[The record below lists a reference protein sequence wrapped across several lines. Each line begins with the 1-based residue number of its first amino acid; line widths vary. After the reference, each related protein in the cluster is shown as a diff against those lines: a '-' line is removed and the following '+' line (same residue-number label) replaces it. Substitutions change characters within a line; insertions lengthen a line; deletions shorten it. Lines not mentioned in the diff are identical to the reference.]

1 MNEKEEFKL
10 PFRLHL
16 EELRRR
22 LIISLIAII
31 VAALVSF
38 VFSKN
43 IFYFLAKP
51 MVKLLPQDQPM
62 IFTALTEAFFTY
74 FKVALL
80 SGFFIASPI
89 VFFQL
94 WKFITPGLY
103 EHEKRF
109 VIPFVVSATLFFI
122 LGGAFA
128 YYIVFSFG
136 FRFFLGFSTNYLKL
150 LPKMSE
156 YFSLS
161 LKLIF
166 AFGLVF
172 EMPVIT
178 FFLAK
183 MGMITEKT
191 LSSKRRYTLVLIFVI
206 AAILTPPDV
215 GTQLLMTGPLLLL
228 YEISIWVAKVF
239 GPKPKKAEAKTS

>member
-1 MNEKEEFKL
+1 MSEESKL
-10 PFRLHL
+10 PFTTHL

-22 LIISLIAII
+22 LIYAVVAIVLGAII
-31 VAALVSF
+31 AFLFAKQL
-38 VFSKN
+38 
-43 IFYFLAKP
+43 FYFLAQP
-51 MVKLLPQDQPM
+51 LVKILPTNQPM

-80 SGFFIASPI
+80 AGFFLASPV
-89 VFFQL
+89 VFYQL
-94 WKFITPGLY
+94 WKFIAPGLY
-103 EHEKRF
+103 EHEKKF
-109 VIPFVVSATLFFI
+109 VIPFVIFATLFFI

-128 YYIVFSFG
+128 YYIVFPFG
-136 FRFFLGFSTNYLKL
+136 FKFFLGFSTDYLKL

-166 AFGLVF
+166 AFGIVF

-183 MGMITEKT
+183 MGVVNGEM
-191 LSSKRRYTLVLIFVI
+191 LSSKRRYAIVLVFVV
-206 AAILTPPDV
+206 AALLTPPDV
-215 GTQLLMTGPLLLL
+215 GTQLLMAGPLILL
-228 YEISIWVAKVF
+228 YEVSVWVARIF
-239 GPKPKKAEAKTS
+239 GRKSQTPSK

>member
-1 MNEKEEFKL
+1 MSEESKL
-10 PFRLHL
+10 PFTTHL

-22 LIISLIAII
+22 LIYAVVAIVLGAII
-31 VAALVSF
+31 AFLFAKQL
-38 VFSKN
+38 
-43 IFYFLAKP
+43 FYFLAQP
-51 MVKLLPQDQPM
+51 LVKILPANQPM

-80 SGFFIASPI
+80 AGFFLACPV
-89 VFFQL
+89 VFYQL
-94 WKFITPGLY
+94 WKFIAPGLY
-103 EHEKRF
+103 EHEKKF
-109 VIPFVVSATLFFI
+109 VIPFVIFATLFFI

-128 YYIVFSFG
+128 YYIVFPFG
-136 FRFFLGFSTNYLKL
+136 FKFFLGFSTDYLKL

-166 AFGLVF
+166 AFGIVF

-183 MGMITEKT
+183 MGVVNGEM
-191 LSSKRRYTLVLIFVI
+191 LSSKRRYAIVLVFVV
-206 AAILTPPDV
+206 AALLTPPDV
-215 GTQLLMTGPLLLL
+215 GTQLLMAGPLILL
-228 YEISIWVAKVF
+228 YEVSVWVARIF
-239 GPKPKKAEAKTS
+239 GRKSQTPSK

>member
-1 MNEKEEFKL
+1 MSEESKL
-10 PFRLHL
+10 PFTTHL

-22 LIISLIAII
+22 LIYAVVAIVLGAII
-31 VAALVSF
+31 AFLFAKQL
-38 VFSKN
+38 
-43 IFYFLAKP
+43 FYFLAQP
-51 MVKLLPQDQPM
+51 LVKILPANQPM

-80 SGFFIASPI
+80 AGFFLASPV
-89 VFFQL
+89 VFYQL
-94 WKFITPGLY
+94 WKFIAPGLY
-103 EHEKRF
+103 EHEKKF
-109 VIPFVVSATLFFI
+109 VIPFVIFATLFFI

-128 YYIVFSFG
+128 YYIVFPFG
-136 FRFFLGFSTNYLKL
+136 FKFFLGFSTDYLKL

-166 AFGLVF
+166 AFGIVF

-183 MGMITEKT
+183 MGVLNGEM
-191 LSSKRRYTLVLIFVI
+191 LSSKRRYAIVLVFVV
-206 AAILTPPDV
+206 AALLTPPDV
-215 GTQLLMTGPLLLL
+215 GTQLLMAGPLILL
-228 YEISIWVAKVF
+228 YEVSVWVARIF
-239 GPKPKKAEAKTS
+239 GRKSQTPSK

>member
-1 MNEKEEFKL
+1 MSEESKL
-10 PFRLHL
+10 PFTTHL

-22 LIISLIAII
+22 LIYAVVAIVLGAII
-31 VAALVSF
+31 AFLFAKQL
-38 VFSKN
+38 
-43 IFYFLAKP
+43 FYFLAQP
-51 MVKLLPQDQPM
+51 LVKILPANQPM

-80 SGFFIASPI
+80 AGFFLASPV
-89 VFFQL
+89 VFYQL
-94 WKFITPGLY
+94 WKFIAPGLY
-103 EHEKRF
+103 EHEKKF
-109 VIPFVVSATLFFI
+109 VIPFVIFATLFFI

-128 YYIVFSFG
+128 YYIVFPFG
-136 FRFFLGFSTNYLKL
+136 FKFFLGFSTDYLKL

-166 AFGLVF
+166 AFGIVF

-183 MGMITEKT
+183 MGVVNGEM
-191 LSSKRRYTLVLIFVI
+191 LSSKRRYAIVLVFVV
-206 AAILTPPDV
+206 AALLTPPDV
-215 GTQLLMTGPLLLL
+215 GTQLLMAGPLILL
-228 YEISIWVAKVF
+228 YEVSVWVARIF
-239 GPKPKKAEAKTS
+239 GRKSQVSQ

>member
-1 MNEKEEFKL
+1 MSEESKL
-10 PFRLHL
+10 PFTTHL

-22 LIISLIAII
+22 LIYAVVAIVLGAII
-31 VAALVSF
+31 AFLFAKQL
-38 VFSKN
+38 
-43 IFYFLAKP
+43 FYFLAQP
-51 MVKLLPQDQPM
+51 LVKILPANQPM

-80 SGFFIASPI
+80 AGFFLASPV
-89 VFFQL
+89 VFYQL
-94 WKFITPGLY
+94 WKFIAPGLY
-103 EHEKRF
+103 EHEKKF
-109 VIPFVVSATLFFI
+109 VIPFVIFATLFFI

-128 YYIVFSFG
+128 YYIVFPFG
-136 FRFFLGFSTNYLKL
+136 FKFFLGFSTDYLKL

-166 AFGLVF
+166 AFGIVF

-183 MGMITEKT
+183 MGVLNGEM
-191 LSSKRRYTLVLIFVI
+191 LSSKRRYAIVLVFVV
-206 AAILTPPDV
+206 AALLTPPDV
-215 GTQLLMTGPLLLL
+215 GTQLLMAGPLILL
-228 YEISIWVAKVF
+228 YEVSVWVARIF
-239 GPKPKKAEAKTS
+239 GRKSQTPCK

>member
-1 MNEKEEFKL
+1 MSEESKL
-10 PFRLHL
+10 PFTTHL

-22 LIISLIAII
+22 LIYAVVAIVLGAII
-31 VAALVSF
+31 AFLFAKQL
-38 VFSKN
+38 
-43 IFYFLAKP
+43 FYFLAQP
-51 MVKLLPQDQPM
+51 LVKILPANQPM

-80 SGFFIASPI
+80 AGFFLASPV
-89 VFFQL
+89 VFYQL
-94 WKFITPGLY
+94 WKFIAPGLY
-103 EHEKRF
+103 EHEKKF
-109 VIPFVVSATLFFI
+109 VIPFVIFATLFFI

-128 YYIVFSFG
+128 YYIVFPFG
-136 FRFFLGFSTNYLKL
+136 FKFFLGFSTDYLKL

-166 AFGLVF
+166 AFGIVF

-183 MGMITEKT
+183 MGVLNGEM
-191 LSSKRRYTLVLIFVI
+191 LSSKRRYAIVLVFVI
-206 AAILTPPDV
+206 AALLTPPDV
-215 GTQLLMTGPLLLL
+215 GTQLLMAGPLILL
-228 YEISIWVAKVF
+228 YEVSVWVARIF
-239 GPKPKKAEAKTS
+239 GRKSQTPSK

>member
-1 MNEKEEFKL
+1 MSEESKL
-10 PFRLHL
+10 PFTTHL

-22 LIISLIAII
+22 LIYAVVAIVLGAII
-31 VAALVSF
+31 AFLFAKQL
-38 VFSKN
+38 
-43 IFYFLAKP
+43 FYFLAQP
-51 MVKLLPQDQPM
+51 LVKILPANQPM

-80 SGFFIASPI
+80 AGFFLASPV
-89 VFFQL
+89 VFYQL
-94 WKFITPGLY
+94 WKFIAPGLY
-103 EHEKRF
+103 EHEKKF
-109 VIPFVVSATLFFI
+109 VIPFVIFATLFFI

-128 YYIVFSFG
+128 YYIVFPFG
-136 FRFFLGFSTNYLKL
+136 FKFFLGFSTDYLKL

-166 AFGLVF
+166 AFGIVF

-183 MGMITEKT
+183 MGVVNGEM
-191 LSSKRRYTLVLIFVI
+191 LSSKRRYAIVLVFVV
-206 AAILTPPDV
+206 AALLTPPDV
-215 GTQLLMTGPLLLL
+215 GTQLLMAGPLILL
-228 YEISIWVAKVF
+228 YEVSVWVARIF
-239 GPKPKKAEAKTS
+239 GRKSQTPSK

>member
-1 MNEKEEFKL
+1 MSEESKL
-10 PFRLHL
+10 PFTTHL

-22 LIISLIAII
+22 LIYAVVAIVLGAII
-31 VAALVSF
+31 AFL
-38 VFSKN
+38 FSKQL
-43 IFYFLAKP
+43 FYFLAQP
-51 MVKLLPQDQPM
+51 LVKILPPNQPM

-80 SGFFIASPI
+80 AGFFLASPV
-89 VFFQL
+89 VFYQL
-94 WKFITPGLY
+94 WKFIAPGLY
-103 EHEKRF
+103 EHEKKF
-109 VIPFVVSATLFFI
+109 VIPFVIFATLFFI

-128 YYIVFSFG
+128 YYIVFPFG
-136 FRFFLGFSTNYLKL
+136 FKFFLGFSTDYLKL

-166 AFGLVF
+166 AFGIVF

-183 MGMITEKT
+183 MGVVNGEM
-191 LSSKRRYTLVLIFVI
+191 LSSKRRYAIVLVFVV
-206 AAILTPPDV
+206 AALLTPPDV
-215 GTQLLMTGPLLLL
+215 GTQLLMAGPLILL
-228 YEISIWVAKVF
+228 YEVSVWVARIF
-239 GPKPKKAEAKTS
+239 GRKSQAS

>member
-1 MNEKEEFKL
+1 MSEESKL
-10 PFRLHL
+10 PFTTHL

-22 LIISLIAII
+22 LIYAVVAIVLGAII
-31 VAALVSF
+31 AFLFAKQL
-38 VFSKN
+38 
-43 IFYFLAKP
+43 FYFLAQP
-51 MVKLLPQDQPM
+51 LVKILPANQPM

-80 SGFFIASPI
+80 AGFFLASPV
-89 VFFQL
+89 VFYQL
-94 WKFITPGLY
+94 WKFIAPGLY
-103 EHEKRF
+103 EHEKKF
-109 VIPFVVSATLFFI
+109 VIPFVIFATLFFI

-128 YYIVFSFG
+128 YYIVFPFG
-136 FRFFLGFSTNYLKL
+136 FKFFLGFSTDYLKL

-166 AFGLVF
+166 AFGIVF

-183 MGMITEKT
+183 MGVVNGEM
-191 LSSKRRYTLVLIFVI
+191 LSSKRRYAIVLVFVI
-206 AAILTPPDV
+206 AALLTPPDV
-215 GTQLLMTGPLLLL
+215 GTQLLMAGPLILL
-228 YEISIWVAKVF
+228 YEVSVWVARIF
-239 GPKPKKAEAKTS
+239 GRKSQTPSK

>member
-1 MNEKEEFKL
+1 MSEEESKL
-10 PFRLHL
+10 PFTTHL

-22 LIISLIAII
+22 LIYAVVAIVLGAII
-31 VAALVSF
+31 AFLFAKQL
-38 VFSKN
+38 
-43 IFYFLAKP
+43 FYFLAQP
-51 MVKLLPQDQPM
+51 LVKILPANQPM

-80 SGFFIASPI
+80 AGFFLASPV
-89 VFFQL
+89 VFYQL
-94 WKFITPGLY
+94 WKFIAPGLY
-103 EHEKRF
+103 EHEKKF
-109 VIPFVVSATLFFI
+109 VIPFVIFATLFFI

-128 YYIVFSFG
+128 YYIVFPFG
-136 FRFFLGFSTNYLKL
+136 FKFFLGFSTDYLKL

-166 AFGLVF
+166 AFGIVF

-183 MGMITEKT
+183 MGVVNGEM
-191 LSSKRRYTLVLIFVI
+191 LSSKRRYAIVLVFVV
-206 AAILTPPDV
+206 AALLTPPDV
-215 GTQLLMTGPLLLL
+215 GTQLLMAGPLILL
-228 YEISIWVAKVF
+228 YEVSVWVARIF
-239 GPKPKKAEAKTS
+239 GRKSQTPSK

>member
-1 MNEKEEFKL
+1 MSEESKL
-10 PFRLHL
+10 PFTTHL

-22 LIISLIAII
+22 LIYAVVAIVLGAII
-31 VAALVSF
+31 AFLFAKQL
-38 VFSKN
+38 
-43 IFYFLAKP
+43 FYFLAQP
-51 MVKLLPQDQPM
+51 LVKILPANQPM

-80 SGFFIASPI
+80 AGFFLASPV
-89 VFFQL
+89 VFYQL
-94 WKFITPGLY
+94 WKFIAPGLY
-103 EHEKRF
+103 EHEKKF
-109 VIPFVVSATLFFI
+109 VIPFVIFATLFFI

-128 YYIVFSFG
+128 YYIVFPFG
-136 FRFFLGFSTNYLKL
+136 FKFFLGFSTDYLKL

-166 AFGLVF
+166 AFGIVF

-183 MGMITEKT
+183 MGVVNGEM
-191 LSSKRRYTLVLIFVI
+191 LSSKRRYAIVLVFVI
-206 AAILTPPDV
+206 AALLTPPDV
-215 GTQLLMTGPLLLL
+215 GTQLLMAGPLILL
-228 YEISIWVAKVF
+228 YEVSVWVARIF
-239 GPKPKKAEAKTS
+239 GRKSQAPSK

>member
-1 MNEKEEFKL
+1 MSEESKL
-10 PFRLHL
+10 PFTTHL

-22 LIISLIAII
+22 LIYAVVAIVLGAII
-31 VAALVSF
+31 AFLFAKQL
-38 VFSKN
+38 
-43 IFYFLAKP
+43 FYFLAQP
-51 MVKLLPQDQPM
+51 LVKILPANQPM

-80 SGFFIASPI
+80 AGFFLASPV
-89 VFFQL
+89 VFYQL
-94 WKFITPGLY
+94 WKFIAPGLY
-103 EHEKRF
+103 EHEKKF
-109 VIPFVVSATLFFI
+109 VIPFVIFATLFFI

-128 YYIVFSFG
+128 YYIVFPFG
-136 FRFFLGFSTNYLKL
+136 FKFFLGFSTDYLKL

-166 AFGLVF
+166 AFGIVF

-183 MGMITEKT
+183 MGVVNGEM
-191 LSSKRRYTLVLIFVI
+191 LSSKRRYAIVLVFVV
-206 AAILTPPDV
+206 AALLTPPDV
-215 GTQLLMTGPLLLL
+215 GTQLLMAGPLILL
-228 YEISIWVAKVF
+228 YEVSVWVARIF
-239 GPKPKKAEAKTS
+239 GRKSQAPSK